1 MGSRIAGEVMG
12 HVGCYFALACAGI
25 ALAACSDHRDGD
37 GRGGASGVAGSG
49 GALGAAAGASP
60 GAGTGGLSGAPGG
73 GTMNNAGGAPAG
85 AAGVAGDAGGGFAG
99 AASAGQTGD
108 GCLEATAALRS
119 EGTLVEVQTELMLAG
134 KAVEYAEP
142 NAIEGGTLM
151 PLELR
156 FYVSEVELIRSD
168 TSTVAVDIV
177 TNTGTPVPYGVHLVN
192 AEDPA
197 SLRFSLLAPP
207 GSYSGVSFTFGLK
220 ESCNTGLMD
229 RKAPL
234 SAASQMTWPHTF
246 GYLFLRYAGQFQP
259 AGDAAPNPAGGG
271 AARPPGVIHMGGV
284 PG

>member
-1 MGSRIAGEVMG
+1 
-12 HVGCYFALACAGI
+12 
-25 ALAACSDHRDGD
+25 
-37 GRGGASGVAGSG
+37 
-49 GALGAAAGASP
+49 
-60 GAGTGGLSGAPGG
+60 
-73 GTMNNAGGAPAG
+73 
-85 AAGVAGDAGGGFAG
+85 
-99 AASAGQTGD
+99 
-108 GCLEATAALRS
+108 
-119 EGTLVEVQTELMLAG
+119 MLAG

-177 TNTGTPVPYGVHLVN
+177 TNAGTPVPYGVHLVN

-246 GYLFLRYAGQFQP
+246 GYLFLRYAGMFQP
-259 AGDAAPNPAGGG
+259 AGDVAPNPAGGG

-284 PG
+284 PGRVHAPRVHARGEITAGVGARTSVRLAFDFDELFRGANTSMDLSDYVGLPLEEVLAGERVRRLAPELDLFTIVSP